1 MAENQPSSR
10 PCFRGGQPFQCKI
23 LSNSGRYSIFLEKM
37 AFIGNL
43 AGLLLLHDLT
53 DAGAHEGIGPWRFL
67 NEK

>member
-1 MAENQPSSR
+1 
-10 PCFRGGQPFQCKI
+10 
-23 LSNSGRYSIFLEKM
+23 M

-53 DAGAHEGIGPWRFL
+53 DAGAHEGIGRWRFL